1 MKNIVVFCGSA
12 FGAKPEYAEVARRTG
27 ELIAKRGF
35 GLVYGGGHVGLMGTV
50 ADGAL
55 AAGGSVIGVITEFLM
70 GREVGHHGLTELI
83 VVQTMH
89 ERKAAMAQRGDAF
102 LVLPGGIGTMEE
114 FFEVWT
120 WAMLGSHEKPV
131 GVVNTSGYYDG
142 MIEFADKMVEQGFLK
157 AKNRKLM
164 LTAPTPEAI
173 LDQFDLGS
181 PILTAGKV

>member
-12 FGAKPEYAEVARRTG
+12 FGNRPDYSEVARRTG
-27 ELIAKRGF
+27 ELIAQRGH

-55 AAGGSVIGVITEFLM
+55 AAGGPVVGVITEFLL

-83 VVQTMH
+83 VVRTMH
-89 ERKAAMAQRGDAF
+89 ERKAAMAERGDAF

-120 WAMLGSHEKPV
+120 WAMLGSHHKPV
-131 GVVNTSGYYDG
+131 GVVNTAGYYDE
-142 MIEFADKMVEQGFLK
+142 MIKFADRMVSEDFLSP
-157 AKNRKLM
+157 NYRQLM
-164 LTAPTPEAI
+164 LTGSTPEEV
-173 LDQFDLGS
+173 LDQFDFGS
-181 PILTAGKV
+181 PIITAGTT